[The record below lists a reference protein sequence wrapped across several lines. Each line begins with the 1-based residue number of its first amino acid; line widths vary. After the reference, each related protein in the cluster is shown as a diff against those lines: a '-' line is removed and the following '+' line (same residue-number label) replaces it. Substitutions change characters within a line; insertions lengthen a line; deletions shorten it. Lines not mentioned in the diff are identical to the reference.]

1 MHWRQKDRRAFTQ
14 KEVGT
19 DGSCLSSSTV
29 QIFSMLQGK
38 WRFFHEIKQ
47 VHTVLGRDILSERGG
62 ELPVTGVVKVSQGAG
77 WDAGHRAAVSSQS

>member
-1 MHWRQKDRRAFTQ
+1 MGLACPQAQSRFSACFKASGVF
-14 KEVGT
+14 
-19 DGSCLSSSTV
+19 ST
-29 QIFSMLQGK
+29 
-38 WRFFHEIKQ
+38 IKQ